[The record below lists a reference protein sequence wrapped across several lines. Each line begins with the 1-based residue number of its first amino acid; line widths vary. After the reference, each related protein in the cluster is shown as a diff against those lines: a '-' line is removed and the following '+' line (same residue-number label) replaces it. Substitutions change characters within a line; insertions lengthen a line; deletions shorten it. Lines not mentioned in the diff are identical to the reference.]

1 MRTCSKLIAGL
12 FLSCAALFASGTAA
26 AQAGTYPDRAVRLV
40 VPFAPG
46 GSTDIL
52 ARILAKELASELGVS
67 VLVENRAGAGSIVG
81 TQAVARAQPDGY
93 TVLMTGMPFS
103 TLPAVA
109 PELTFDPKADFTPI
123 IKLGALPT
131 ILVVPASVPAAT
143 LQEYIAFLKA
153 SRKPLNY
160 SSAGIGSLNH
170 LAGELFARLT
180 RLNLTHIPYQ
190 SGGQATMALL
200 GGEVDL
206 LFTTTPPT
214 LAHLQSG
221 KLRAIAIS
229 SKTRV
234 KALPDVPTF
243 KEAGLP
249 DFKSEYWLGL
259 LVPAG
264 TPASIVNTLNT
275 AVNKVLRGETMIKN
289 IAELGIEP
297 GGGSSGQ
304 FAALIDEDT
313 RRWLGVMKAT
323 DAKPE

>member
-1 MRTCSKLIAGL
+1 MRTCSKLIVSL
-12 FLSCAALFASGTAA
+12 FLSCTASFASSAAA
-26 AQAGTYPDRAVRLV
+26 AQANTYPDHAVRLV

-52 ARILAKELASELGVS
+52 ARILAKELASELNVS
-67 VLVENRAGAGSIVG
+67 IPVENRAGAGSIVG

-109 PELTFDPKADFTPI
+109 SELTFDPKADFTPI

-131 ILVVPASVPAAT
+131 ILVIPASVPATT

-153 SRKPLNY
+153 SHKPLNY

-180 RLNLTHIPYQ
+180 KLNLTHIPYQ

-229 SKTRV
+229 SETRV

-264 TPASIVNTLNT
+264 TPTRIVNTLNA
-275 AVNKVLRGETMIKN
+275 AVNKVLHGETMQKN

-297 GGGSSGQ
+297 GGGSPDQ
-304 FAALIDEDT
+304 FAALIDEDIQ
-313 RRWLGVMKAT
+313 RWLSVMKAT
-323 DAKPE
+323 NTKPE